1 MTEEDIMRIE
11 LLVASPPTSKCKKL
25 IEMMEDFVEKHP
37 DMVSLDIYYAGSKPF
52 VVPTRG
58 YQKDPDG
65 KRRKVPSAYV
75 NGKKVAS
82 DEVPSREAVS
92 SIIEKELKKGPEGWQ

>member
-1 MTEEDIMRIE
+1 MSEDKMMRIE

-25 IEMMEDFVEKHP
+25 ISMMEEFVGSFP
-37 DMVSLDIYYAGSKPF
+37 DRIRLDIYYAGSKMSN
-52 VVPTRG
+52 VPTDG

-75 NGKKVAS
+75 NGKKVTS
-82 DEVPSREAVS
+82 DEVPPKEKIEEIVEREL
-92 SIIEKELKKGPEGWQ
+92 EKGPERWQ